1 MSTNTDNIDNVNIL
15 QIFSHL
21 DCSTPEIKTFQ
32 ALLGESD
39 GATVLLLQ
47 KKLNIPRASIYDQLG
62 ALIEKGLVRKG
73 QSDTGSLF
81 FAESRDVLLAL
92 FRERSE
98 RVMQAS
104 NDMETY
110 LAQLPDESS
119 YTPRFSVIESA
130 GAAENIFHDI
140 LRSREEMSYWFWP
153 VKEMLKTVPN
163 EVFSSFVRERMK
175 RNMAVKIL
183 WPKKQEIVLDDY
195 PILGPNKK
203 QERLREIRVLQES
216 IDTTM
221 TYVIYG
227 NKVAYISS
235 KRENY
240 GFIIDSAELAHM
252 TKSQF
257 QYLWKLATP
266 YK

>member
-1 MSTNTDNIDNVNIL
+1 MPTNTDNLENMNIL
-15 QIFSHL
+15 QIFSYL

-32 ALLGESD
+32 ALLGESN

-81 FAESRDVLLAL
+81 FAESRDVLLSL
-92 FRERSE
+92 FREQVE
-98 RVMQAS
+98 RVTQAS
-104 NDMETY
+104 NHLETY
-110 LAQLPDESS
+110 LSHLPNEST

-130 GAAENIFHDI
+130 GAAQNIFHDI

-153 VKEMLKTVPN
+153 VKEMLNTVSN
-163 EVFSSFVRERMK
+163 EVFESFVRERMK
-175 RNMAVKIL
+175 RNMTVQIL
-183 WPKKQEIVLDDY
+183 WPKKQEVALDDY
-195 PILGPNKK
+195 PVLGPNDKRE
-203 QERLREIRVLQES
+203 QLREIRVLQEP

-257 QYLWKLATP
+257 QYMWKLARP
-266 YK
+266 L

>member
-1 MSTNTDNIDNVNIL
+1 MPTNTDNIDNLNIL
-15 QIFSHL
+15 QIFSYL

-32 ALLGESD
+32 ALLTEPA

-81 FAESRDVLLAL
+81 FAESRDVLLSL

-104 NDMETY
+104 NDMEVY
-110 LAQLPDESS
+110 LAQLPDEPT
-119 YTPRFSVIESA
+119 YTPRFSVIEST

-140 LRSREEMSYWFWP
+140 LRSREEVSYWFWP
-153 VKEMLKTVPN
+153 VKEMLNTVPN
-163 EVFSSFVRERMK
+163 EVFSSFVEERMK
-175 RNMAVKIL
+175 RNMAVQIL
-183 WPKKQEIVLDDY
+183 WPKKQEVTLDDY
-195 PILGPNKK
+195 PVLGPNNKK
-203 QERLREIRVLQES
+203 GQLREIRVLQEP

-221 TYVIYG
+221 TYVVYG

-257 QYLWKLATP
+257 QYMWKLAKP
-266 YK
+266 L